1 VNAAVGD
8 ELGDETVEDDDVEEL
23 AADDE
28 LELVD
33 ETVED
38 AAALELEDG

>member
-8 ELGDETVEDDDVEEL
+8 ELGDETVEDDVEEL

>member
-1 VNAAVGD
+1 MNAAVGD
-8 ELGDETVEDDDVEEL
+8 ELGDETVEDDVEEL